1 MKPLKDCKYCAFI
14 SYAHADDEA
23 WFNWVSDFRIELD
36 RSLSALLRGL
46 RLPPSHLSSENGPVG
61 GLLSE
66 KLRQAVEDS
75 FAMIIVVHDN
85 YAQSEWCLRELEYF
99 KTLFGEQGLRER
111 LYVLAL
117 SESAIV
123 SVCGGTAWQQLLP
136 GGEQVWMPFFYPADR
151 NRPIDIYMGP
161 GLVAPAFRD
170 PFIRLRGDLAE
181 KLKVTANAPA
191 PIMARTVAAPAALSA
206 SALFA
211 ASAVPPAAGVLFGFV
226 APLCEPAARAALVA
240 LSAAGQPASMLL
252 QDAVFNDFADFDSAD
267 QLVLAFD
274 TAPLLMGSIAL
285 GGHLQVQ
292 HEAWLRRGRPADH
305 VHWLDLSPERA
316 ATDPL
321 PDPLPDP
328 APDPALDP
336 SLAPLREPG
345 TPAPRPGAAAY
356 VASLGA
362 QALDVQ
368 TLTQRLHALRS
379 TQAPAAHAAAAPG
392 VRIYIESNHHEPDL
406 WQPLGDQ
413 LRAKWDAVCSELSAD
428 GAAPLRLRTRGLPLE
443 RIDQFPDLDDA
454 DGVILLWG
462 RKTSDALVAQINKVE
477 NKLSPGR
484 DAPPGIV
491 AYLMP
496 PQQATEPIPAWG
508 WKVLRFDATDVEN
521 IDVLEAERD
530 ELKRFLRQVHER
542 RRQRDLK
549 VLP

>member
-1 MKPLKDCKYCAFI
+1 MKPLKDCKYSAFI
-14 SYAHADDEA
+14 SYAHADDVA
-23 WFNWVSDFRIELD
+23 WFDWVSHFRYELD
-36 RSLSALLRGL
+36 RGLSALLRGL
-46 RLPPSHLSSENGPVG
+46 RLPPSHLSSENGPIG

-111 LYVLAL
+111 LYVVAL
-117 SESAIV
+117 SESAMLGV
-123 SVCGGTAWQQLLP
+123 SGGTAWQQLLP
-136 GGEQVWMPFFYPADR
+136 GGEQVWMPFFDPADR

-161 GLVAPAFRD
+161 GLVAPAFRE
-170 PFIRLRGDLAE
+170 PFVRLRADLAE
-181 KLKVTANAPA
+181 KLKITANAPA
-191 PIMARTVAAPAALSA
+191 PMPMVARPVVAESAAAAPSAAAAAAPAAA
-206 SALFA
+206 
-211 ASAVPPAAGVLFGFV
+211 VLFGFV
-226 APLCEPAARAALVA
+226 APTCELAARAALVT

-274 TAPLLMGSIAL
+274 GAPLLMGAIAA

-292 HEAWLRRGRPADH
+292 HEAWLRRGRPADR
-305 VHWLDLSPERA
+305 VHWLDLSPEPA
-316 ATDPL
+316 ATDA
-321 PDPLPDP
+321 
-328 APDPALDP
+328 APHA
-336 SLAPLREPG
+336 AAGPG
-345 TPAPRPGAAAY
+345 SAAARPGAAAY
-356 VASLGA
+356 LASLGV
-362 QALDVQ
+362 QALDARALVA
-368 TLTQRLHALRS
+368 RLQALRAI
-379 TQAPAAHAAAAPG
+379 QPHAAPAAAVPG
-392 VRIYIESNHHEPDL
+392 VRIYIESNHNEPDL

-413 LRAKWDAVCSELSAD
+413 LRDKWDAVCRQLAPG

-443 RIDQFPDLDDA
+443 QIDEFPDLDDA

-462 RKTSDALVAQINKVE
+462 QKTSDALVAQINKVE

-508 WKVLRFDATDVEN
+508 WKVLRFDASDEES

-530 ELKRFLRQVHER
+530 GLSLFLRQVFER
-542 RRQRDLK
+542 RQQRDLK
-549 VLP
+549 VPA

>member
-1 MKPLKDCKYCAFI
+1 MKPLKDCKYSAFI
-14 SYAHADDEA
+14 SYAHADDVA
-23 WFNWVSDFRIELD
+23 WFDWVSHFRYELD
-36 RSLSALLRGL
+36 RGLSALLRGL

-75 FAMIIVVHDN
+75 FAMIIVVHDS

-99 KTLFGEQGLRER
+99 KSLFGEQGLRER

-117 SESAIV
+117 SESAILGV
-123 SVCGGTAWQQLLP
+123 SGGTAWQQLLP
-136 GGEQVWMPFFYPADR
+136 GGEQVWMPFFDPADR

-161 GLVAPAFRD
+161 GLVAPAFRE
-170 PFIRLRGDLAE
+170 PFVRLRGDLAE
-181 KLKVTANAPA
+181 KLKVMASAPA
-191 PIMARTVAAPAALSA
+191 PVMARTVAAPAAPA
-206 SALFA
+206 PFA
-211 ASAVPPAAGVLFGFV
+211 AVAVPAALAAGVLFGFV
-226 APLCEPAARAALVA
+226 APSCEPTARAALGT
-240 LSAAGQPASMLL
+240 LNAAGQPASMLL

-274 TAPLLMGSIAL
+274 RAPLLMASLAA
-285 GGHLQVQ
+285 GGHLQLQ
-292 HEAWLRRGRPADH
+292 HEAWLRHGRPADH

-316 ATDPL
+316 ATDPM
-321 PDPLPDP
+321 P
-328 APDPALDP
+328 APGGPVA
-336 SLAPLREPG
+336 
-345 TPAPRPGAAAY
+345 RPGAADY
-356 VASLGA
+356 VASLNV
-362 QALDVQ
+362 QALDVPA
-368 TLTQRLHALRS
+368 LTQRLHALRH
-379 TQAPAAHAAAAPG
+379 TQAPAVFAAAAPG
-392 VRIYIESNHHEPDL
+392 VRIYIESNHNEPDL

-413 LRAKWDAVCSELSAD
+413 LREKWDAVCGALLSG

-443 RIDQFPDLDDA
+443 QIDQFADLDDA

-496 PQQATEPIPAWG
+496 PQQASEPIPAWG
-508 WKVLRFDATDVEN
+508 WKVLRFDVSDEEN

-530 ELKRFLRQVHER
+530 ELSLFLRQVFER
-542 RRQRDLK
+542 RQKRDLK
-549 VLP
+549 APA